1 LRNSKELKITT
12 KIECIS
18 TGLALTYKLKLMK
31 IVKKQGLKKLK
42 LMLKMKVDTFYMQM
56 KSDFKF

>member
-18 TGLALTYKLKLMK
+18 TGQALTYKLKLMK

-42 LMLKMKVDTFYMQM
+42 LMLKMKVDTYYMQM